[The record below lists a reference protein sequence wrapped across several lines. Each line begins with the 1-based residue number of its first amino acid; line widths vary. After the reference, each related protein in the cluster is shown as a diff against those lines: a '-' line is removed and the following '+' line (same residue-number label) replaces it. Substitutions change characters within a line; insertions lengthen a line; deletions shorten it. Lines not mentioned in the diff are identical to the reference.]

1 MFDWITKGFGK
12 VFGTKADRDL
22 KLLMPYVDLINIEF
36 LKLEKISDDEL
47 RARTK
52 ELKTLIKDRLQM
64 IDGELEGLHE
74 KVNKNLDLDLNQKD
88 DIFKKIDAL
97 ELQRNEQLELILDD
111 ILPQAFAVVKET
123 ARRFSEKGQLTVV
136 KSDFDVQLSK
146 FKSSCC
152 CLL

>member
-22 KLLMPYVDLINIEF
+22 KLLMPYVDLINIEL

-47 RARTK
+47 RTRTK
-52 ELKTLIKDRLQM
+52 ELKTLIKDRLQL

-97 ELQRNEQLELILDD
+97 ELERNEQLELILDD
-111 ILPQAFAVVKET
+111 ILPQAFAVV
-123 ARRFSEKGQLTVV
+123 
-136 KSDFDVQLSK
+136 
-146 FKSSCC
+146 
-152 CLL
+152 